1 MSILQGNFLLL
12 VPLYGIALVTLLIR
26 DFRDYFGYLL
36 MALCLMAVYIV
47 IFGLSE
53 HSFYA
58 ETGTAINRLLLQNVP
73 VLVVTITAVL
83 PAKAPLSEPVTRGP
97 VIKDLA
103 TIDATTNPTTTE
115 SASQN
120 LAKARPDLGNEK
132 LRTLLQAVVAGTG
145 LIMAL
150 AMALPLTL
158 AMSSLGAPQ
167 STATATQT
175 VSAAE
180 FRPVIGDLHKSRLGY
195 QFRGDNLPVGVA
207 AIPLTQ
213 SNAIQPRYV
222 VSQSWMEAPEKLS
235 FYWINNDEPGV
246 HATPLPLSGWS
257 VLDMAEYQDF
267 WQRPIAEMGI
277 LAKPQNFNQ
286 AAIRSLTLTDSLLNA
301 IPALIHHWV
310 TPGPISHRLI
320 NTTIGHLPAPIALQR
335 VLVTALVL
343 IVVIGVTW
351 WLLAPASRTAA
362 VRCMLLAV
370 SGLWLLGSSAHL
382 NQVSSLMRNPPAG
395 ANTAADPVKLD
406 GAHLIPLIASVK
418 QNPALTSAPM
428 LTASLDRFSQFEAQ
442 RLPFMALPTSA
453 AAIDA
458 SALTQVVT
466 SFSGTVVL
474 LGKDGSQLQEKTAE
488 LTRISSLRPRQSGEG
503 YVLLSPEIE

>member
-1 MSILQGNFLLL
+1 M
-12 VPLYGIALVTLLIR
+12 
-26 DFRDYFGYLL
+26 
-36 MALCLMAVYIV
+36 
-47 IFGLSE
+47 
-53 HSFYA
+53 
-58 ETGTAINRLLLQNVP
+58 
-73 VLVVTITAVL
+73 
-83 PAKAPLSEPVTRGP
+83 
-97 VIKDLA
+97 
-103 TIDATTNPTTTE
+103 
-115 SASQN
+115 
-120 LAKARPDLGNEK
+120 GNEK

-207 AIPLTQ
+207 AIPLTR
-213 SNAIQPRYV
+213 SNAIQPRY
-222 VSQSWMEAPEKLS
+222 LS
-235 FYWINNDEPGV
+235 ANPGWKRQRNCRSTGSTMTPGV
-246 HATPLPLSGWS
+246 HATPLPLSGSS

-301 IPALIHHWV
+301 IPALLRHWV

-320 NTTIGHLPAPIALQR
+320 NTTTGHLPAPIALQR

-343 IVVIGVTW
+343 IIVIGVTW
-351 WLLAPASRTAA
+351 WLLAPASRPAA

-458 SALTQVVT
+458 AALTQVVT
-466 SFSGTVVL
+466 NFSGTVVL
-474 LGKDGSQLQEKTAE
+474 LGKNASQLKEKTDE
-488 LTRISSLRPRQSGEG
+488 LARISSLRPRKSGEG